1 MPDQRREPDSGNA
14 PRDADSATLG
24 ERGRTVLDGVAAA
37 ADRAGE
43 ALSEAQ
49 DQVEG
54 LSDVGVVAVAGFA
67 VGVTTGLLLAGAPRL
82 IIAVSLLPVG
92 LTVRS
97 AMSRGMRPARLL
109 N

>member
-1 MPDQRREPDSGNA
+1 LPDQRREPDAGNA
-14 PRDADSATLG
+14 LRDADSATLAD
-24 ERGRTVLDGVAAA
+24 RGRTVLGGVAAA
-37 ADRAGE
+37 ADRAGD

-49 DQVEG
+49 DHVEG
-54 LSDVGVVAVAGFA
+54 LSDVGVLAVAGFA

-97 AMSRGMRPARLL
+97 ALSRGMRPSRLL